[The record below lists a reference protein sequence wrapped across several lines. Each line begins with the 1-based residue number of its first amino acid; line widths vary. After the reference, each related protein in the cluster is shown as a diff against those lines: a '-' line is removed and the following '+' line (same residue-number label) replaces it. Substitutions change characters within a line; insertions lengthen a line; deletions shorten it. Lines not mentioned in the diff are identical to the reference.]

1 MEETVIMYLL
11 RRGLSW
17 IRRRKYKF
25 MEFWKRFRW
34 CLIGGFAY
42 AAGRFLFHYLQTIL

>member
-1 MEETVIMYLL
+1 MEEQVFVYLF
-11 RRGLSW
+11 RRGLCW

-25 MEFWKRFRW
+25 MAFWKRFRW

-42 AAGRFLFHYLQTIL
+42 AAGRFLFMYLKDLI